1 MRVQKGVEVMGIKLS
16 IFARG
21 SKKAPAYFDPKLIRD
36 AELAR
41 EKAWHDAYL
50 ASHGIG

>member
-1 MRVQKGVEVMGIKLS
+1 MRVQKGVEVMGIRFN
-16 IFARG
+16 IFIRG
-21 SKKAPAYFDPKLIRD
+21 SKKAPAYVDRKLIRD

-41 EKAWHDAYL
+41 EKAWHNAYL